1 MTDKSIGEY
10 IMLDPMEVPTIQELQ
25 HAVTI
30 LKRCEVLFAKMRG
43 KKDPPAGSMEMVG
56 SFLEAIINNHVSK
69 LRRGNIDEPTDVKV
83 ETIQPG
89 GKALLPE

>member
-30 LKRCEVLFAKMRG
+30 LKRCEVLFLKMRG

-56 SFLEAIINNHVSK
+56 SFLETIVNNNAAK
-69 LRRGNIDEPTDVKV
+69 LRRGMIDEVVDVKA
-83 ETIQPG
+83 TAIQPG
-89 GKALLPE
+89 GTALLPE